1 MACATSLGLIL
12 LVLILALSLTAF
24 RPGKNQ
30 YYEIS
35 FQVVISQCSQN
46 AWHCYA
52 FLLVRGIQALS
63 WPLLLLTWIADMFHA
78 RLEPPLM

>member
-35 FQVVISQCSQN
+35 FQVVISQGSPN
-46 AWHCYA
+46 AWQFNA
-52 FLLVRGIQALS
+52 LPKARGI
-63 WPLLLLTWIADMFHA
+63 
-78 RLEPPLM
+78 